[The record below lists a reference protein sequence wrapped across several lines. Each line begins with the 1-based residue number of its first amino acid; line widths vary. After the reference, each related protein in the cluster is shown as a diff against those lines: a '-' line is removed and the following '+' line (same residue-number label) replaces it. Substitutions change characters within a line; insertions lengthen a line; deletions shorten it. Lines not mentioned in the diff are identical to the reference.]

1 MPVLK
6 PTQVNELLRLQDNS
20 RVGTWTGLTP
30 TVANGDAVIPGT
42 MEEEGHH
49 PAGTSSFYYLW
60 EQIEHARLLPLKSD
74 SGKRR
79 DGVVFEG
86 LLLFSSSAPPA
97 ASGLPA
103 EKCPIKQ
110 MFLPRKQAEDLLK
123 RDGERR

>member
-1 MPVLK
+1 MSVFKL
-6 PTQVNELLRLQDNS
+6 TQVNELLRLRDNS
-20 RVGTWTGLTP
+20 RVGTWTVLTP
-30 TVANGDAVIPGT
+30 PVANGDAVIPGT

-49 PAGTSSFYYLW
+49 PAGTSSLYYLW
-60 EQIEHARLLPLKSD
+60 EPTEQVRLFPLKSD

-79 DGVVFEG
+79 DGVFER

-103 EKCPIKQ
+103 EKCPLKQ